1 MPTLLKGEN
10 NRQFYSVF
18 IFVRNSYVVNSSVM
32 DSLVKSLFA
41 VNSFVMI
48 NRDELLEVC
57 RERSNS

>member
-1 MPTLLKGEN
+1 M
-10 NRQFYSVF
+10 
-18 IFVRNSYVVNSSVM
+18 VNSSVM